1 MKVLFHLVTSVGQR
15 KNSESPWG
23 IEPQTS
29 EFRAP
34 ALHHWATETLWW
46 GHYEVHMA
54 SVLHPARISN
64 IDSVMFVNRIRKI
77 VSFELGKEIVK
88 DIFVLVPSVGQRN
101 IFHFFRHCQYMCIYW
116 GFLYCFYDGFS
127 PAFNPSLSEI
137 SRKKF

>member
-1 MKVLFHLVTSVGQR
+1 MT
-15 KNSESPWG
+15 
-23 IEPQTS
+23 
-29 EFRAP
+29 
-34 ALHHWATETLWW
+34 
-46 GHYEVHMA
+46 

-64 IDSVMFVNRIRKI
+64 IDSVMFVNRIRKMG
-77 VSFELGKEIVK
+77 SFELCKEIVK